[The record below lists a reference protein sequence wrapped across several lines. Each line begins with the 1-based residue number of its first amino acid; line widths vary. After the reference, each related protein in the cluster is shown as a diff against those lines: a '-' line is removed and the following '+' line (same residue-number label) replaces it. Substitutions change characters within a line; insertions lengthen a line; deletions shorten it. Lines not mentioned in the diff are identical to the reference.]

1 MSDFEARPHV
11 PRAGAPAGLAP
22 ELPAEPFPGCTP
34 RRVPRSE
41 IETWEGRLEFWDA
54 ATEIAWVAEPTTP
67 YHEKPSRR
75 LTALMDR
82 IAAER
87 GSAIVCYGS
96 MDLMQRDEHGAPR
109 RILQADESVYVHPR
123 RARLPG
129 PKAMMAGE
137 DDFPD
142 VVLEV
147 DHTTDV
153 RRAKLG
159 LYEAW
164 GFPEVWVEV
173 PEQGAA
179 SRPRRRRPGL
189 TIHRRVAGA
198 FQASAVSGV
207 FPGWTAAE
215 IHAALNETDLSE
227 RTFAVLHRVGAALG
241 ARDGTGP
248 DDDPMLGWHR
258 RHGRAE
264 GRAEGVAQGRAEGVA
279 QGRAEGVAQGRA
291 EGVAQGRT
299 TTRLEMVRQIL
310 RARGI
315 AVSDQGLAGVP
326 EIDVTSDDAVVR
338 AALACNDEADF
349 LARLRRRR

>member
-1 MSDFEARPHV
+1 MADFEPRPHV
-11 PRAGAPAGLAP
+11 PRAGAAAPASASA
-22 ELPAEPFPGCTP
+22 LPRDGFPGCTA

-54 ATEIAWVAEPTTP
+54 ATEIAWVAAPTTP

-87 GSAIVCYGS
+87 GSAIACYGS
-96 MDLMQRDEHGAPR
+96 MDLMQRDEHDAPR

-123 RARLPG
+123 RAHLPG

-173 PEQGAA
+173 PDVGAA
-179 SRPRRRRPGL
+179 GRSRRRRPGL

-198 FQASAVSGV
+198 FQASAVSGA
-207 FPGWTAAE
+207 FPSWTAAE
-215 IHAALNETDLSE
+215 IHAALNETELSE
-227 RTFAVLHRVGAALG
+227 ATFAVLHRVGAALG

-258 RHGRAE
+258 R
-264 GRAEGVAQGRAEGVA
+264 QI
-279 QGRAEGVAQGRA
+279 
-291 EGVAQGRT
+291 
-299 TTRLEMVRQIL
+299 RLEMVRGIL
-310 RARGI
+310 RTRDVV
-315 AVSDQGLAGVP
+315 VSDQVLARVP
-326 EIDVTSDDAVVR
+326 NIDVTSEDAVIR

-349 LARLRRRR
+349 LVRLRQRR

>member
-1 MSDFEARPHV
+1 MADFEPRPHV
-11 PRAGAPAGLAP
+11 PSDRPLAAPAP
-22 ELPAEPFPGCTP
+22 ESPLPADAFPGCTA

-41 IETWEGRLEFWDA
+41 IDTWEGRLEFWDA
-54 ATEIAWVAEPTTP
+54 DTEIAWVAEPTTP

-87 GSAIVCYGS
+87 GSAIACYGS

-198 FQASAVSGV
+198 FQASATSGA

-215 IHAALNETDLSE
+215 IHAALNETELSE

-241 ARDGTGP
+241 AQDGTGP

-258 RHGRAE
+258 RQRWAE
-264 GRAEGVAQGRAEGVA
+264 GRAEGVAQGRA
-279 QGRAEGVAQGRA
+279 
-291 EGVAQGRT
+291 
-299 TTRLEMVRQIL
+299 TTRLEMVREIL

-315 AVSDQGLAGVP
+315 AVSDQGLAVVS
-326 EIDVTSDDAVVR
+326 EIDVTSDDAVVS

-349 LARLRRRR
+349 VARLRRLR

>member
-1 MSDFEARPHV
+1 MPESALP
-11 PRAGAPAGLAP
+11 AGA
-22 ELPAEPFPGCTP
+22 FPGCTP
-34 RRVPRSE
+34 RRVPRRE
-41 IETWEGRLEFWDA
+41 IDTWEGRLEFWDA
-54 ATEIAWVAEPTTP
+54 ATETAWVAEPTTP

-87 GSAIVCYGS
+87 GSAVVCYGS
-96 MDLMQRDEHGAPR
+96 MDLMQRDERGAPR

-179 SRPRRRRPGL
+179 SRPRRRRSGTDDPPAGGGRLPGVG
-189 TIHRRVAGA
+189 HERRV
-198 FQASAVSGV
+198 SGLDGGRD
-207 FPGWTAAE
+207 PRRPE
-215 IHAALNETDLSE
+215 
-227 RTFAVLHRVGAALG
+227 RVGTVGTDVRGAAPGRRG
-241 ARDGTGP
+241 ARRAGR
-248 DDDPMLGWHR
+248 HR
-258 RHGRAE
+258 AGR
-264 GRAEGVAQGRAEGVA
+264 R
-279 QGRAEGVAQGRA
+279 
-291 EGVAQGRT
+291 
-299 TTRLEMVRQIL
+299 
-310 RARGI
+310 
-315 AVSDQGLAGVP
+315 SD
-326 EIDVTSDDAVVR
+326 
-338 AALACNDEADF
+338 
-349 LARLRRRR
+349 ARLAPA

>member
-1 MSDFEARPHV
+1 MAGFEPRAHA
-11 PRAGAPAGLAP
+11 PRAGAPATPAP
-22 ELPAEPFPGCTP
+22 ASVLPADAFPGCTA

-41 IETWEGRLEFWDA
+41 IDTWEGRLEFWDA
-54 ATEIAWVAEPTTP
+54 ATGIAWVAAPTTP

-75 LTALMDR
+75 LAALMDR

-96 MDLMQRDEHGAPR
+96 MDLMQCDEHGAPR

-147 DHTTDV
+147 DHTTDA

-173 PEQGAA
+173 PEQGQAG
-179 SRPRRRRPGL
+179 RRRRRRPGL

-198 FQASAVSGV
+198 FRASAVSGA
-207 FPGWTAAE
+207 FPGWTTAE
-215 IHAALNETDLSE
+215 IHAALNETELSE
-227 RTFAVLHRVGAALG
+227 GAFAVLQRVGAALG

-258 RHGRAE
+258 RQRW
-264 GRAEGVAQGRAEGVA
+264 AEGVARGRA
-279 QGRAEGVAQGRA
+279 
-291 EGVAQGRT
+291 
-299 TTRLEMVRQIL
+299 TTRLEMVREIL

-315 AVSDQGLAGVP
+315 VVSERGLARVTQ
-326 EIDVTSDDAVVR
+326 IDASSDDPVVR

>member
-1 MSDFEARPHV
+1 M
-11 PRAGAPAGLAP
+11 
-22 ELPAEPFPGCTP
+22 
-34 RRVPRSE
+34 PRSE
-41 IETWEGRLEFWDA
+41 IDTWEGRLEFWDA
-54 ATEIAWVAEPTTP
+54 DTEIAWVAEPTTP

-87 GSAIVCYGS
+87 GSAIACYGS
-96 MDLMQRDEHGAPR
+96 MDLIQRDEHGAAR

-173 PEQGAA
+173 PDQGAG
-179 SRPRRRRPGL
+179 RPRRRRPGL

-198 FQASAVSGV
+198 FQASAASGA

-215 IHAALNETDLSE
+215 IHAALNETELSE

-258 RHGRAE
+258 RQS
-264 GRAEGVAQGRAEGVA
+264 RAEGVAQGRRQPGWRWSARSCGGGA
-279 QGRAEGVAQGRA
+279 SRSRTRASPSCRRSTRRRMTPSSARPWSA
-291 EGVAQGRT
+291 
-299 TTRLEMVRQIL
+299 TTRPTSWRGSGASADHLRWRRHRAPVRWQPGPRPPRIHA
-310 RARGI
+310 RA
-315 AVSDQGLAGVP
+315 AGFNPTGVLDFGPEHVP
-326 EIDVTSDDAVVR
+326 EHDMVGAPPTCRSIKMR
-338 AALACNDEADF
+338 P
-349 LARLRRRR
+349 

>member
-1 MSDFEARPHV
+1 MADFGPRPHV
-11 PRAGAPAGLAP
+11 PRDGAPETTAADAP
-22 ELPAEPFPGCTP
+22 LPADAFPGCTA

-41 IETWEGRLEFWDA
+41 IDTWEGRLEFWEA
-54 ATEIAWVAEPTTP
+54 ATEVAWVAAPTTP

-87 GSAIVCYGS
+87 GSALVCYGS
-96 MDLMQRDEHGAPR
+96 MDLMQRDGYGAPR

-173 PEQGAA
+173 PDPGAA
-179 SRPRRRRPGL
+179 RRPRRRRPGL

-198 FQASAVSGV
+198 FQASATSGA

-215 IHAALNETDLSE
+215 IHAALNETELSE
-227 RTFAVLHRVGAALG
+227 LTFAVLHRVGAALG
-241 ARDGTGP
+241 AQDGTGP

-258 RHGRAE
+258 RQGRAE
-264 GRAEGVAQGRAEGVA
+264 GVVQGRVEGVAQGRAA
-279 QGRAEGVAQGRA
+279 
-291 EGVAQGRT
+291 
-299 TTRLEMVRQIL
+299 TRLEMVREIL
-310 RARGI
+310 RARGV
-315 AVSDQGLAGVP
+315 AVSDLGLAGMP
-326 EIDVTSDDAVVR
+326 EIDVTSDDALVG
-338 AALACNDEADF
+338 AALACHDEADF
-349 LARLRRRR
+349 LARLRPRP

>member
-1 MSDFEARPHV
+1 MADFEPRPHV
-11 PRAGAPAGLAP
+11 PRAGARAAP
-22 ELPAEPFPGCTP
+22 VPKSALPADAFPGCTA
-34 RRVPRSE
+34 RRVRRSE
-41 IETWEGRLEFWDA
+41 IDTWEGRLEFWDA

-67 YHEKPSRR
+67 YHERPSRR

-87 GSAIVCYGS
+87 GSPIACYGS

-123 RARLPG
+123 LAGLPG
-129 PKAMMAGE
+129 SRAMMAGE

-147 DHTTDV
+147 DHTTDA

-179 SRPRRRRPGL
+179 GRAGGRRPGL

-198 FQASAVSGV
+198 FEAAAASGA

-215 IHAALNETDLSE
+215 IHAGLNETGLSE

-241 ARDGTGP
+241 AREGTGP
-248 DDDPMLGWHR
+248 DDDPMLRWHR
-258 RHGRAE
+258 RQVW
-264 GRAEGVAQGRAEGVA
+264 AEGVAQGRAEGVA
-279 QGRAEGVAQGRA
+279 
-291 EGVAQGRT
+291 
-299 TTRLEMVRQIL
+299 LSMVRAIL

-315 AVSDQGLAGVP
+315 AVSDQGLGRVP
-326 EIDVTSDDAVVR
+326 EIDVTPVDAVVR
-338 AALACNDEADF
+338 AALACDDEADF

>member
-1 MSDFEARPHV
+1 MADFEPRPHV
-11 PRAGAPAGLAP
+11 PSDRAPATPSP
-22 ELPAEPFPGCTP
+22 ESALPADPFPGCTA
-34 RRVPRSE
+34 RRVRRSE
-41 IETWEGRLEFWDA
+41 IDTWEGRLEFWDA
-54 ATEIAWVAEPTTP
+54 DTEIAWVAEPTTP

-87 GSAIVCYGS
+87 GSAIACYGS
-96 MDLMQRDEHGAPR
+96 MDLMQRDEQGAPR

-173 PEQGAA
+173 PEQGSA

-189 TIHRRVAGA
+189 TIHRLVAGA
-198 FQASAVSGV
+198 FQPSTTSGV

-215 IHAALNETDLSE
+215 IHAALNETELSE
-227 RTFAVLHRVGAALG
+227 RTFAALQRVGTALG
-241 ARDGTGP
+241 AQDGTGP

-258 RHGRAE
+258 RQRW
-264 GRAEGVAQGRAEGVA
+264 AEGVAQGRAEGVA

-291 EGVAQGRT
+291 A
-299 TTRLEMVRQIL
+299 TRLQMVREIL

-315 AVSDQGLAGVP
+315 AVSDRGLAGVS
-326 EIDVTSDDAVVR
+326 EVDVTSDDAAVR
-338 AALACNDEADF
+338 AALACSDEADF
-349 LARLRRRR
+349 LARLGRR

>member
-1 MSDFEARPHV
+1 MADVEPRRHV
-11 PRAGAPAGLAP
+11 AGDGTPTSPVSASA
-22 ELPAEPFPGCTP
+22 LPADAFPGCTA

-41 IETWEGRLEFWDA
+41 IDAWEGRLEFWDA
-54 ATEIAWVAEPTTP
+54 AAETAWVAEPTTP
-67 YHEKPSRR
+67 YHERPSRR

-109 RILQADESVYVHPR
+109 RILQADESVYLHPG

-129 PKAMMAGE
+129 PQALTAGE

-173 PEQGAA
+173 PDSGAA
-179 SRPRRRRPGL
+179 GRPRSRRPGL

-198 FQASAVSGV
+198 FRASAASGA

-215 IHAALNETDLSE
+215 IHAALNETALSE

-258 RHGRAE
+258 RRVRAE
-264 GRAEGVAQGRAEGVA
+264 GRAEGRVEG
-279 QGRAEGVAQGRA
+279 
-291 EGVAQGRT
+291 
-299 TTRLEMVRQIL
+299 RLEMIRDVL
-310 RARGI
+310 RARSI
-315 AVSDQGLAGVP
+315 TVSDQGLARAAA
-326 EIDVTSDDAVVR
+326 IDAASNGAVLR
-338 AALACNDEADF
+338 AALACHDEADF
-349 LARLRRRR
+349 LARLRRRT

>member
-1 MSDFEARPHV
+1 MADFEPRPYV
-11 PRAGAPAGLAP
+11 PRDGAPETTAADAP
-22 ELPAEPFPGCTP
+22 LPADAFPGCTA

-41 IETWEGRLEFWDA
+41 IDTWEGRLEFWEA
-54 ATEIAWVAEPTTP
+54 ATEVAWVAAPTTP

-96 MDLMQRDEHGAPR
+96 MDLMQRDGYGAPR

-173 PEQGAA
+173 PEQGPAG
-179 SRPRRRRPGL
+179 RPRRRPGL

-198 FQASAVSGV
+198 FQASATSGA

-215 IHAALNETDLSE
+215 IHAALNETELSE
-227 RTFAVLHRVGAALG
+227 LTFAVLHRVGAALG
-241 ARDGTGP
+241 AQDGTGP

-258 RHGRAE
+258 RQGRAE
-264 GRAEGVAQGRAEGVA
+264 GVVQGRVEGVAQGRAA
-279 QGRAEGVAQGRA
+279 
-291 EGVAQGRT
+291 
-299 TTRLEMVRQIL
+299 TRLEMVREIL
-310 RARGI
+310 RARGV
-315 AVSDQGLAGVP
+315 AVSDLGLASMP
-326 EIDVTSDDAVVR
+326 EIDVASDDAVVG
-338 AALACNDEADF
+338 AALACHDEADF
-349 LARLRRRR
+349 LARLRPRP

>member
-1 MSDFEARPHV
+1 
-11 PRAGAPAGLAP
+11 
-22 ELPAEPFPGCTP
+22 
-34 RRVPRSE
+34 
-41 IETWEGRLEFWDA
+41 
-54 ATEIAWVAEPTTP
+54 
-67 YHEKPSRR
+67 
-75 LTALMDR
+75 
-82 IAAER
+82 
-87 GSAIVCYGS
+87 
-96 MDLMQRDEHGAPR
+96 MQRDEHGAPR
-109 RILQADESVYVHPR
+109 RILQADESVYAHPR

-173 PEQGAA
+173 PDPGAA
-179 SRPRRRRPGL
+179 SRPRRRRSGL

-198 FQASAVSGV
+198 FQASATSGA

-215 IHAALNETDLSE
+215 IHAGLNETELSE

-241 ARDGTGP
+241 AQDGTGP

-258 RHGRAE
+258 REGRAE
-264 GRAEGVAQGRAEGVA
+264 GLAAGRAEGVAQGRVA
-279 QGRAEGVAQGRA
+279 
-291 EGVAQGRT
+291 
-299 TTRLEMVRQIL
+299 TRLEMVREIL

-315 AVSDQGLAGVP
+315 AVSDQGVARVP
-326 EIDVTSDDAVVR
+326 EIDVTSDDDDEIVR

>member
-1 MSDFEARPHV
+1 MADFEPRSHI
-11 PRAGAPAGLAP
+11 PRAAASEPA
-22 ELPAEPFPGCTP
+22 LPADPFPGCTA

-41 IETWEGRLEFWDA
+41 IDAWEGRLECWDA
-54 ATEIAWVAEPTTP
+54 DTEIAWVAEPTTP

-75 LTALMDR
+75 LTVLMDR

-96 MDLMQRDEHGAPR
+96 MDLMQRDAYGAPR

-129 PKAMMAGE
+129 SKAMMAGE

-173 PEQGAA
+173 PDPGAA
-179 SRPRRRRPGL
+179 GRSRRRRPGL
-189 TIHRRVAGA
+189 TIYRLVAGA
-198 FQASAVSGV
+198 FRPSATSGA

-227 RTFAVLHRVGAALG
+227 RTFAVLHRVGAAIG
-241 ARDGTGP
+241 AGDGTGP
-248 DDDPMLGWHR
+248 DDDPMLRWHR
-258 RHGRAE
+258 RQSRA
-264 GRAEGVAQGRAEGVA
+264 A
-279 QGRAEGVAQGRA
+279 
-291 EGVAQGRT
+291 
-299 TTRLEMVRQIL
+299 TRLEMVREIL

-315 AVSDQGLAGVP
+315 VVSDQGLARVP
-326 EIDVTSDDAVVR
+326 EIDVSSDDAVVR
-338 AALACNDEADF
+338 AAIACHDEADF
-349 LARLRRRR
+349 LARLGRGR